1 MTTTLFLG
9 DAPLTLD
16 DVRAV
21 ADCGQTVALGAQA
34 QQAISA
40 SFDFLLHSI
49 SAGKHIYG
57 VTTGLGANVDT
68 TLLHTQNDRHD
79 EDLLQAIQRRIPLAR
94 AVGVGQQ
101 ATPAQVRAIMLAR
114 LAGFV
119 QGASGISLPVAQT
132 LLAFINEGI
141 HPRVPLIGSIG
152 EADLAPLAHIGRALI
167 GDGEAEYQ
175 GTVAPVSALLNQTGL
190 TPAPLRGKDG
200 LALVSSNA
208 ASVGLAALLLH
219 DAARLMNAHAGAIA
233 LSFEAFRANI
243 SPLTPWAARMRPAPQ
258 QARTAAY
265 LLALLE
271 GSPLLQPGS
280 ARSLQDPLS
289 FRCVA
294 PVLACVHHAWLNARA
309 AVELE
314 LNSADD
320 NPGLL
325 AESEQVLANANF
337 DATHLALALESLGLA
352 LARHA
357 ACSGERIMKLMSP
370 AASGLPRFLT
380 RHAGQ
385 TGFATLQKTV
395 SALVSDIAHH
405 AQPLSPLT
413 MPVADRI
420 EDYAS
425 QAMGVVAKT
434 TRLLES
440 LRYLVAI
447 ELLVAAQALDLQA
460 SPRPGRYATALHDKI
475 RARVAPLDEDRASAG
490 DISVLAD
497 AIMQPEWLAGQ
508 AVLLET
514 S

>member
-1 MTTTLFLG
+1 MTTTLMLG
-9 DAPLTLD
+9 DAPLTLE

-21 ADCGQTVALGAQA
+21 ADCGQTVALGTQA
-34 QQAISA
+34 QQAIGA
-40 SFDFLLHSI
+40 SFDFLMHSI
-49 SAGKHIYG
+49 SAGKRIYG

-68 TLLHTQNDRHD
+68 TVLHAQDGRHD

-101 ATPAQVRAIMLAR
+101 ATPVQVRAIMLAR
-114 LAGFV
+114 LAGLA
-119 QGASGISLPVAQT
+119 QGASGISLPVVQT

-152 EADLAPLAHIGRALI
+152 EADLAPLAHIGRALVA
-167 GDGEAEYQ
+167 DGEAEYR
-175 GTVAPVSALLNQTGL
+175 GTVAPVSTLLDQTGV

-208 ASVGLAALLLH
+208 ASVGLGALLLL
-219 DAARLMNAHAGAIA
+219 DIARLINAHAGAIA
-233 LSFEAFRANI
+233 LSFEAFRA
-243 SPLTPWAARMRPAPQ
+243 SATPLTPWAARMRPAPQ
-258 QARTAAY
+258 QAETAAW
-265 LLALLE
+265 LLSLLD
-271 GSPLLQPGS
+271 GSPLLQPGG
-280 ARSLQDPLS
+280 ARALQDPLS

-294 PVLACVHHAWLNARA
+294 PVLACVRHAWLNARA

-325 AESEQVLANANF
+325 AEPELVLANANF
-337 DATHLALALESLGLA
+337 DVTHLALALESLGLA

-370 AASGLPRFLT
+370 AASGLPRF
-380 RHAGQ
+380 
-385 TGFATLQKTV
+385 ATLQKTV

-405 AQPLSPLT
+405 AHPLSPLT
-413 MPVADRI
+413 IPVADRV

-425 QAMGVVAKT
+425 QAMGIVAKT

-447 ELLVAAQALDLQA
+447 ELLVAAQALDLQEA
-460 SPRPGRYATALHDKI
+460 PQPGRYAAALHDNI
-475 RARVAPLDEDRASAG
+475 RALVAPLDEDRSSAG

-514 S
+514 A

>member
-1 MTTTLFLG
+1 
-9 DAPLTLD
+9 
-16 DVRAV
+16 
-21 ADCGQTVALGAQA
+21 
-34 QQAISA
+34 
-40 SFDFLLHSI
+40 
-49 SAGKHIYG
+49 
-57 VTTGLGANVDT
+57 
-68 TLLHTQNDRHD
+68 
-79 EDLLQAIQRRIPLAR
+79 
-94 AVGVGQQ
+94 
-101 ATPAQVRAIMLAR
+101 
-114 LAGFV
+114 
-119 QGASGISLPVAQT
+119 
-132 LLAFINEGI
+132 
-141 HPRVPLIGSIG
+141 
-152 EADLAPLAHIGRALI
+152 
-167 GDGEAEYQ
+167 
-175 GTVAPVSALLNQTGL
+175 
-190 TPAPLRGKDG
+190 
-200 LALVSSNA
+200 
-208 ASVGLAALLLH
+208 
-219 DAARLMNAHAGAIA
+219 
-233 LSFEAFRANI
+233 
-243 SPLTPWAARMRPAPQ
+243 
-258 QARTAAY
+258 
-265 LLALLE
+265 
-271 GSPLLQPGS
+271 
-280 ARSLQDPLS
+280 
-289 FRCVA
+289 
-294 PVLACVHHAWLNARA
+294 
-309 AVELE
+309 
-314 LNSADD
+314 
-320 NPGLL
+320 
-325 AESEQVLANANF
+325 
-337 DATHLALALESLGLA
+337 
-352 LARHA
+352 
-357 ACSGERIMKLMSP
+357 MKLMSP